1 MKYRYIP
8 AFVMLLAGLVCCI
21 LSVVQ
26 GWPVENSLITLV
38 IVLLLFYLIGQIAAQ
53 IVGKVHAEH
62 LAMVE
67 AERKRIEA
75 EEQARL
81 EREAAEE
88 EERRKAE
95 EQSLAGEDVPG
106 DEY

>member
-8 AFVMLLAGLVCCI
+8 AFVMLFAGLVCCI

-26 GWPVENSLITLV
+26 DWPVVTSLITLV

-53 IVGKVHAEH
+53 IVGKVQADH

-67 AERKRIEA
+67 AESKRREA
-75 EEQARL
+75 EEQALL
-81 EREAAEE
+81 EREKEEAEKEQE
-88 EERRKAE
+88 ELEKE
-95 EQSLAGEDVPG
+95 NI
-106 DEY
+106 DEMNDQA